1 MVDVRI
7 SRSPVGVALMFATNG
22 AVFSSVLPWYPTLKQ
37 EWGLDDLAFGFIVAA
52 FAAGS
57 LVSTVLPSLA
67 VNRFGPRPVVFW
79 GTVLVAVLVAG
90 VGWAPSG
97 LMLAVLL
104 IGIGLSD
111 AVIDV
116 SQNVAGVRV
125 ESRLRRSI
133 LSSMH
138 AFWSLGAVVG
148 GVGGTAAAGAG
159 WDIRVHL
166 VIVAGAVVGLVGLAV
181 WLTGPVP
188 AAPAAADGD
197 GGGGGAGVG
206 KRPGPGFGR
215 IMLVTLPVALL
226 ATSGTMVEDIANNWA
241 GLSSVELAGVG
252 VADAG
257 VAFTVVLAAQ
267 MVGRF
272 TGDRLI
278 DRFGRVAV
286 ARTGGVLIAL
296 GGLAV
301 VAASEPGLLY
311 AGYVLVG
318 FGCATLV
325 PGAFAAAARLPG
337 ISEGAGVTAVSWL
350 MRIGFLATS
359 PLLGALS
366 AATSLRWA
374 LLLLVVAG
382 VVVAVLA
389 PALRSRPSH
398 TPGT

>member
-1 MVDVRI
+1 MTPANNL
-7 SRSPVGVALMFATNG
+7 RSPVGVAIMFGTNG

-37 EWGLDDLAFGFIVAA
+37 QWGLDDLTFGLIVAC

-79 GTVLVAVLVAG
+79 GTVFLALLVAG
-90 VGWAPSG
+90 IGWAPSG
-97 LMLAVLL
+97 LLLAGLL
-104 IGIGLSD
+104 LGIGLLD

-125 ESRLRRSI
+125 EARAGRSI
-133 LSSMH
+133 LSAMH
-138 AFWSLGAVVG
+138 ACWSMGAVFG
-148 GVGGTAAAGAG
+148 GISGTTAASLG
-159 WDIRVHL
+159 WDIRAHL
-166 VIVAGAVVGLVGLAV
+166 ALVATVVITAVAIGV

-188 AAPAAADGD
+188 APGTAPERADGT
-197 GGGGGAGVG
+197 GVD
-206 KRPGPGFGR
+206 KRRPLGR
-215 IMLVTLPVALL
+215 IMLLTLPVALL
-226 ATSGTMVEDIANNWA
+226 ATAGTMVEDIANNWA
-241 GLSSVELAGVG
+241 GLSSVELAGVEVG
-252 VADAG
+252 NAG

-286 ARTGGVLIAL
+286 ARAGGLLIGL
-296 GGLAV
+296 GGLGV
-301 VAASEPGLLY
+301 VTATGPVLLY
-311 AGYVLVG
+311 TGYAFVG

-325 PGAFAAAARLPG
+325 PSAFAAAARLPG
-337 ISEGAGVTAVSWL
+337 MTEGAGVTAVSWM

-359 PLLGALS
+359 PVLGALS

-374 LLLLVVAG
+374 MLLLVVAG
-382 VVVAVLA
+382 VVVTLAA
-389 PALRSRPSH
+389 PALRNRPQA
-398 TPGT
+398 TAGT